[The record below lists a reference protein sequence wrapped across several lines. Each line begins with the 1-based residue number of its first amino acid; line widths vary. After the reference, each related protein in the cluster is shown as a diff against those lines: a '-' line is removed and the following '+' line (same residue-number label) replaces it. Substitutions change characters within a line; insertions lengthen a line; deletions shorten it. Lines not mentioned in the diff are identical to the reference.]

1 MRQAGGN
8 ATKILNALQ
17 AAERPLSA
25 YDIIEAIRPQVV
37 AAPTTVYRALNKLVS
52 EGKAHRVESLN
63 AFVACRHPGCHGQEQ
78 DHAAAVCFAICDNC
92 GGIEE
97 VVSPVIVESL
107 ATDLSA
113 LSFSLRALS
122 IEARGLCAGCRHE
135 NATA

>member
-17 AAERPLSA
+17 EAERPLSA

-37 AAPTTVYRALNKLVS
+37 AAPTTVYRALNKLMS

-63 AFVACRHPGCHGQEQ
+63 AFVACRHPGCHGRERE
-78 DHAAAVCFAICDNC
+78 DAAVVCFAICDNC

-97 VVSPVIVESL
+97 VVSPAVVESL

-113 LSFSLRALS
+113 VSFSLRALS
-122 IEARGLCAGCRHE
+122 IEARGLCAGCRQE
-135 NATA
+135 DATA